1 MNAKKTIKWRGLTL
15 RPYGLGYR
23 APLGR
28 AGDARVKQ
36 EFDGAPFSA
45 TVGLDD
51 PWMVARA
58 KAKTPEAALD
68 LALTRAVASTY
79 KIQQKLA
86 ANMKLLK
93 RLERSK
99 P

>member
-1 MNAKKTIKWRGLTL
+1 MSAKKTIKWRGLTL
-15 RPYGLGYR
+15 RAFGLGYR

-28 AGDARVKQ
+28 AGDVRVKQ
-36 EFDGAPFSA
+36 EFDRAPFSA

-58 KAKTPEAALD
+58 KANTPEAALD
-68 LALTRAVASTY
+68 LALTRAVASTE
-79 KIQQKLA
+79 KLKQKLSD
-86 ANMKLLK
+86 NLKLLK